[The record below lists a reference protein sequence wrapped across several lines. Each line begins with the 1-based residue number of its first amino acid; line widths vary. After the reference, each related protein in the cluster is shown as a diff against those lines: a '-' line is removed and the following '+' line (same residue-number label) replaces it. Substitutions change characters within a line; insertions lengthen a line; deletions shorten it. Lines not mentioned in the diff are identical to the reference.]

1 MGLRRIILAATVL
14 AVVLPAIAGCGGE
27 DSSGEESGGQ
37 YENGQQYENGP
48 PPTASSQAS
57 GSVSTQ
63 ECLEEVSGS
72 EPADVR
78 IREPEQTPDYEVT
91 DESEMEPGRRFEVV
105 TEAGSRE
112 ELRAI
117 AEELRY
123 ENRGEHDALSIDFY
137 TEGTGEERQDAGIAL
152 VFNTREAACRAF
164 QYPLEEQNTLIS
176 EDNGISVVS
185 VEEGV

>member
-1 MGLRRIILAATVL
+1 MGVRHIIF
-14 AVVLPAIAGCGGE
+14 VVLFMALFAAGCGGG

-48 PPTASSQAS
+48 PPTASPEAS

-63 ECLEEVSGS
+63 QCLEETSDS

-78 IREPEQTPDYEVT
+78 IQEPEQTPDYEIAS
-91 DESEMEPGRRFEVV
+91 ESDMEPGKRFEVV
-105 TEAGSRE
+105 TAAGSRE

-117 AEELRY
+117 AEDLRH
-123 ENRGEHDALSIDFY
+123 ENREHDALSIDFY
-137 TEGTGEERQDAGIAL
+137 TEGSGEDRQDSGLAL

>member
-1 MGLRRIILAATVL
+1 MGVRRTILIALFAVLFAAS
-14 AVVLPAIAGCGGE
+14 CGGE

-37 YENGQQYENGP
+37 YDDGEQYENGP
-48 PPTASSQAS
+48 PTAPSEAS
-57 GSVSTQ
+57 GAVSTQ
-63 ECLEEVSGS
+63 DCLEEISGS
-72 EPADVR
+72 EPADVQ

-91 DESEMEPGRRFEVV
+91 DDSEMEPGKRFEVV

-112 ELRAI
+112 ELSAI
-117 AEELRY
+117 AEDLRH
-123 ENRGEHDALSIDFY
+123 ENREHDALSIDFY
-137 TEGTGEERQDAGIAL
+137 NEGSGEERRDAGLAL

-176 EDNGISVVS
+176 DDNGVSVVS

>member
-1 MGLRRIILAATVL
+1 MGLRRIIL
-14 AVVLPAIAGCGGE
+14 VVLSAALFAVGCGGE
-27 DSSGEESGGQ
+27 DSSGEEAGGQ
-37 YENGQQYENGP
+37 YDNGQQYENGP
-48 PPTASSQAS
+48 PPTAAS
-57 GSVSTQ
+57 ESVSAQ
-63 ECLEEVSGS
+63 ECLEEVSSS

-78 IREPEQTPDYEVT
+78 IREPEQTPDYEVVE
-91 DESEMEPGRRFEVV
+91 ESEMETGERFEVV
-105 TEAGSRE
+105 TGAGSRE

-117 AEELRY
+117 AEDLRH
-123 ENRGEHDALSIDFY
+123 ENREQDALSIDFY
-137 TEGTGEERQDAGIAL
+137 TEGSGDERQDAGIAL

>member
-1 MGLRRIILAATVL
+1 MEIRRIILAAALLVAAMT
-14 AVVLPAIAGCGGE
+14 AIAGCGGG
-27 DSSGEESGGQ
+27 DSSGEEAGGQ

-48 PPTASSQAS
+48 PPTASPQSS
-57 GSVSTQ
+57 GSVST
-63 ECLEEVSGS
+63 EDCLEEISGS
-72 EPADVR
+72 EPADVQ
-78 IREPEQTPDYEVT
+78 IREPEQTPDYEVA
-91 DESEMEPGRRFEVV
+91 DESDMEPGKRFEVL
-105 TEAGSRE
+105 TSAGSRE

-117 AEELRY
+117 AEDLRH
-123 ENRGEHDALSIDFY
+123 ENREHDALSIDFY
-137 TEGTGEERQDAGIAL
+137 TEGSGDERQDAGIAL